1 VTTDEV
7 SLAQTPLDGVVVA
20 EIASNVAGPYTG
32 LLLRDLGARVIK
44 IENPRTGDDVRGW
57 PPYCQGMSAPF
68 AAFNRGKESVGLD
81 FTTPA
86 GLEVMHRVCAG
97 ADVLVESVRPGRLDV
112 HGLGADKVLELNPKL
127 VYCSISGFGRR
138 GPLGGEP
145 GFDAIVQAY
154 SGLMNLTGHA
164 GSPPARVGTGVIDI
178 GTGLWAALG
187 IVAALTRRA
196 ITGRGGRVESTLLG
210 TASGLMM
217 HHLASVTMAD
227 HVPTRAGT
235 AQHNTAP
242 YEAIHAQD
250 GPVMIGVTNQS
261 LWERVCDALECSH
274 LLADPRFRTNSDR
287 VDHRDD
293 LVHLLSATVS
303 DRLADDVAEMVRA
316 AGVPASK
323 IRSVADLP
331 TDPQIVAMDLI
342 QETAAG
348 ARLPVSPILFEGR
361 PADITGAVVPE
372 LGSATDTVLKELGYD
387 HGERAKLRE
396 TGVTL

>member
-1 VTTDEV
+1 
-7 SLAQTPLDGVVVA
+7 
-20 EIASNVAGPYTG
+20 
-32 LLLRDLGARVIK
+32 
-44 IENPRTGDDVRGW
+44 
-57 PPYCQGMSAPF
+57 
-68 AAFNRGKESVGLD
+68 
-81 FTTPA
+81 
-86 GLEVMHRVCAG
+86 
-97 ADVLVESVRPGRLDV
+97 
-112 HGLGADKVLELNPKL
+112 
-127 VYCSISGFGRR
+127 
-138 GPLGGEP
+138 
-145 GFDAIVQAY
+145 
-154 SGLMNLTGHA
+154 
-164 GSPPARVGTGVIDI
+164 
-178 GTGLWAALG
+178 
-187 IVAALTRRA
+187 
-196 ITGRGGRVESTLLG
+196 
-210 TASGLMM
+210 
-217 HHLASVTMAD
+217 
-227 HVPTRAGT
+227 
-235 AQHNTAP
+235 
-242 YEAIHAQD
+242 
-250 GPVMIGVTNQS
+250 